1 MHSQGVHSHSVS
13 HLTSAYRLHAS
24 FSSTVEI
31 LLSRQKK
38 AEVLKKMTD
47 VAVRMSEEQ
56 LVELRADIKVNFLLL
71 SALH

>member
-1 MHSQGVHSHSVS
+1 MS
-13 HLTSAYRLHAS
+13 YS

-38 AEVLKKMTD
+38 AELLKKMTD

-56 LVELRADIKVNFLLL
+56 LVELRADIKVKLPSLICF
-71 SALH
+71 SSYPRD

>member
-1 MHSQGVHSHSVS
+1 M
-13 HLTSAYRLHAS
+13 
-24 FSSTVEI
+24 EI